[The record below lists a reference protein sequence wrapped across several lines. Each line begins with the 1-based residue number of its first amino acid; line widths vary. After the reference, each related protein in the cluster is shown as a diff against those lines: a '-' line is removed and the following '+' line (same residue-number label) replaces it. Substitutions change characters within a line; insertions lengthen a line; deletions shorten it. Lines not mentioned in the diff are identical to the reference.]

1 MPRSANRWPLSVA
14 MLAMLLAP
22 IVIVVGVA
30 IGSDSNAPT
39 TPPTVLQPDAQRS
52 VAAPTEPASP
62 PIPNPK
68 KRPDAHQVMLEQMR
82 VNVTPQMV
90 QAMNAN
96 PLTGSPENLA
106 EVERQAADMNRMLA
120 RQP

>member
-1 MPRSANRWPLSVA
+1 
-14 MLAMLLAP
+14 MLVMLLVP
-22 IVIVVGVA
+22 SVIVIGVA

-39 TPPTVLQPDAQRS
+39 PPTAVLQPDAQRS
-52 VAAPTEPASP
+52 GAAPVQPASP
-62 PIPNPK
+62 PVLNPK
-68 KRPDAHQVMLEQMR
+68 ERPDAHQVMLEQMR

-90 QAMNAN
+90 QTMNAN
-96 PLTGSPENLA
+96 PLTRSPENLA